1 MVVCRKKKEMSNFC
15 WCWFCTVEMLK
26 TPGNAVLMNGVEM
39 LAMPKR
45 DIRRENQDQLS
56 ISMS

>member
-1 MVVCRKKKEMSNFC
+1 
-15 WCWFCTVEMLK
+15 MLK